1 MNHSLLAMQFNEN
14 VKKHLWPSEKTKL
27 LTIQTLGTYTL
38 GEKWYY
44 DVGINV

>member
-1 MNHSLLAMQFNEN
+1 MNHSLLAMQINEN

-38 GEKWYY
+38 GKS
-44 DVGINV
+44 GIMMLA